1 MLKIYVYIYANNKE
15 NFEMI
20 RKCELRESETIH
32 EIINDAAQAYKGVIP
47 DDCWKEPYMSKKDL
61 LQEIEA
67 GVQFWGYLEDGQ
79 LIGVM
84 GIQDVAD
91 VSLIRHAYVRTKK
104 RNSGIGGKL
113 IAHLKTLTNK
123 PLLIG
128 TWAAANW
135 AIGFYE
141 KHGFKVVS
149 IEEKNSLLK
158 KYWNVSERQIETSV
172 VLAQE

>member
-1 MLKIYVYIYANNKE
+1 
-15 NFEMI
+15 MI
-20 RKCELRESETIH
+20 RKCELRDSETIY
-32 EIINDAAQAYKGVIP
+32 EIINDAAQAYKGIIP
-47 DDCWKEPYMSKKDL
+47 DDCWKEPYMSKEHL

-91 VSLIRHAYVRTKK
+91 VSLIRHAYVRTEK
-104 RNSGIGGKL
+104 RNLGIGGKL

-158 KYWNVSERQIETSV
+158 KYWNISERQIETSV
-172 VLAQE
+172 VLAQV